1 MTKTLKSALDQFRLE
16 FTGKIPPEIAAA
28 MARADN
34 ELAASGIAA
43 RALAAGAEAP
53 DFTLKGAH
61 GETVTLS
68 KLLRHGPVVVSFYRG
83 GWCPY
88 CNLELRAL
96 QAVLPEITGRGATLV
111 AISPELPDESL
122 STADKNELAF
132 PVLSDTGSRVA
143 REWGIAFD
151 LAEELRPIYTR
162 FGHALPDRNG
172 GTSWV
177 LPVPATFVIS
187 DCGIVR
193 MAFVDTDYRNR
204 LEPHAVLCALDGIA
218 VARAR
223 MAAE

>member
-1 MTKTLKSALDQFRLE
+1 MTTTLKSALDQFRLE

-28 MARADN
+28 MTRADN

-43 RALAAGAEAP
+43 QALGAGAQAP
-53 DFTLKGAH
+53 DFTLTGAR

-68 KLLRHGPVVVSFYRG
+68 NLLRQGPVVVSFYRG

-96 QAVLPEITGRGATLV
+96 QAALPEIAARGATLV

-122 STADKNELAF
+122 STAEKYELAF

-151 LAEELRPIYTR
+151 LAEELRPIYAR
-162 FGHALPDRNG
+162 FGHTLPDRNG
-172 GTSWV
+172 GSEWV
-177 LPVPATFVIS
+177 LPVPATFVIAP
-187 DCGIVR
+187 DGTVR
-193 MAFVDTDYRNR
+193 LAFVDTDYRNR
-204 LEPHAVLCALDGIA
+204 LEPAAVLAALAGISQ
-218 VARAR
+218 ARA
-223 MAAE
+223 A